1 MKALIITAVIAGG
14 LAFDQHVEFWGQ
26 TLTNVALWVL
36 LLYWLR
42 YARPDEQLAL
52 SVCVLYATLGEIFL
66 SLVWGLY
73 EYRLANVPLF
83 VPPGHALLFM
93 LGRILAER
101 ARDWIVWFVP
111 LAATPFILL
120 LAWTGLGTLDALL
133 FALFL
138 LCLLSGRAGRL
149 YAVMFVLSLAMEIYG
164 TWLGNW
170 TWAEE
175 APWLGFTTV
184 NPPLAAGAFYCMLD
198 MLVVAT
204 VAGMPARTRP
214 AALRLAVATRQVTC
228 DLLLAVGRCLWP
240 SRGFLALASARCRA
254 APSRNR
260 RGREPPPRLSLLPHP
275 SSLIPHP
282 SENVSALFVLRFTAS

>member
-1 MKALIITAVIAGG
+1 MKALIITGVIAGG
-14 LAFDQHVEFWGQ
+14 LAFEQGVEFWGQ
-26 TLTNVALWVL
+26 TLTNIGLWAL
-36 LLYWLR
+36 LLYWLHN
-42 YARPDEQLAL
+42 ARPDEQLAL

-93 LGRILAER
+93 LGRIIAGR
-101 ARDWIVWFVP
+101 MRDWIVWFVP
-111 LAATPFILL
+111 LAAAPFVLL
-120 LAWTGLGTLDALL
+120 LAVTGLGTLDGLL

-138 LCLLSGRAGRL
+138 LCLLSGRASRL

-170 TWAEE
+170 TWAEA
-175 APWLGFTTV
+175 APWLGFTTI

-204 VAGMPARTRP
+204 VAAMREKRPIRIRLP
-214 AALRLAVATRQVTC
+214 AAA
-228 DLLLAVGRCLWP
+228 
-240 SRGFLALASARCRA
+240 
-254 APSRNR
+254 
-260 RGREPPPRLSLLPHP
+260 
-275 SSLIPHP
+275 
-282 SENVSALFVLRFTAS
+282 

>member
-1 MKALIITAVIAGG
+1 VRAPSEREWPKAAFITLLIAGG
-14 LAFDQHVEFWGQ
+14 LLFDQTVEFWGQ
-26 TLTNVALWVL
+26 TLTNVALWAV
-36 LLYWLR
+36 LLYWMR
-42 YARPDEQLAL
+42 RASPVERSSL

-73 EYRLANVPLF
+73 EYRLSNIPLF
-83 VPPGHALLFM
+83 VPPGHAMLFM
-93 LGRILAER
+93 LGTILAR
-101 ARDWIVWFVP
+101 HARDWMVWLVP
-111 LAATPFILL
+111 LAATPFVFL
-120 LAWTGLGTLDALL
+120 LAVTGLGTLDALL

-138 LCLLSGRAGRL
+138 LCILSGRASKL

-204 VAGMPARTRP
+204 VATRRRAP
-214 AALRLAVATRQVTC
+214 
-228 DLLLAVGRCLWP
+228 
-240 SRGFLALASARCRA
+240 A
-254 APSRNR
+254 APSMER
-260 RGREPPPRLSLLPHP
+260 
-275 SSLIPHP
+275 
-282 SENVSALFVLRFTAS
+282 VAA

>member
-1 MKALIITAVIAGG
+1 VRASGDRQVLRAVAITSVIAGG
-14 LAFDQHVEFWGQ
+14 LLFDQTVDFWGQ
-26 TLTNVALWVL
+26 TLTNVALWAL

-42 YARPDEQLAL
+42 GAHPEERFSLA
-52 SVCVLYATLGEIFL
+52 VCVFYATLGEIFL

-93 LGRILAER
+93 LGNILAR
-101 ARDWIVWFVP
+101 RVRDWIIWVVP
-111 LAATPFILL
+111 LAAMPFVYL
-120 LAWTGLGTLDALL
+120 LAVTRLGTLDALL

-138 LCLLSGRAGRL
+138 LCLLSGRASRL

-170 TWAEE
+170 TWAAE
-175 APWLGFTTV
+175 APWLGFTTI

-204 VAGMPARTRP
+204 IAGRSRP
-214 AALRLAVATRQVTC
+214 AAPAPGCA
-228 DLLLAVGRCLWP
+228 P
-240 SRGFLALASARCRA
+240 IPYPI
-254 APSRNR
+254 APSLRFS
-260 RGREPPPRLSLLPHP
+260 GLLDVGDYPPP
-275 SSLIPHP
+275 
-282 SENVSALFVLRFTAS
+282 